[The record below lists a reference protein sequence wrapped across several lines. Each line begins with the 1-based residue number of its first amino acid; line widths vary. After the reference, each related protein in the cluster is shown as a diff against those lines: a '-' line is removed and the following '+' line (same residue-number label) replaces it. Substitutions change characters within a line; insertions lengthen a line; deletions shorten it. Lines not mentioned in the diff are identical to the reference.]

1 MDTTEMEKKIRTL
14 ENKVRIFEDLEAI
27 KRLQRSYGYYLEHWM
42 YEEVI
47 DCFSDSPDT
56 VLNIYGRHIPR

>member
-1 MDTTEMEKKIRTL
+1 MSKEL
-14 ENKVRIFEDLEAI
+14 ETRIQELERKVAVLDDLEAI

-47 DCFSDSPDT
+47 DCFANHPDT
-56 VLNIYGRHIPR
+56 VLNIMVGIFEG